1 MAARVRSLVRPRASA
16 KGRSGSKI
24 EQAGRLHAIVAWV
37 VGLLFFFPVLYLIVT
52 AFKTEA
58 AAVVLPPGIL
68 PLGGELP
75 FSFTPTTEN
84 FAAVLDRGFSPYF
97 VHSLIA
103 IGFSTVLVVALAV
116 PCAYSLVW
124 RPGKR
129 SHNILFFFLSI
140 KFLPAVGV
148 IIPIFIIAR
157 DLKLIDNLLALVVM
171 YISINLTVSIWLLR
185 SFFDEIPREVMEAA
199 RVDGANV
206 RQELRE
212 IAIPMI
218 MPGLVATVF
227 ICLIFAWNEFFF
239 AVNLMATNG
248 ATVPMFMIS
257 FVTSEGLFWA
267 KLAAAGTM
275 AMLPVV
281 ILGWLAQKQLVRGLS
296 MGAVK

>member
-1 MAARVRSLVRPRASA
+1 MAARVGSVVWRKNSA
-16 KGRSGSKI
+16 KDRPGSKV
-24 EQAGRLHAIVAWV
+24 EQAGRLHAVVAWV
-37 VGLLFFFPVLYLIVT
+37 VGILFFFPILYLVIT

-68 PLGGELP
+68 PFGGGLP
-75 FSFTPTTEN
+75 FSFTPTFEN
-84 FAAVLDRGFSPYF
+84 FAAVLDRGFSPF
-97 VHSLIA
+97 FLHSLVA
-103 IGFSTVLVVALAV
+103 VGVSTVLVVVLAV
-116 PCAYSLVW
+116 PCAFSLVW

-129 SHNILFFFLSI
+129 IRNILFFFLST
-140 KFLPAVGV
+140 KFLPAIGV

-157 DLKLIDNLLALVVM
+157 DLKLIDNLLALVVL
-171 YISINLTVSIWLLR
+171 YTSINLPIAIWLLR
-185 SFFDEIPREVMEAA
+185 SFFDEIPRDVMQAA
-199 RVDGANV
+199 RVDGANL
-206 RQELRE
+206 RQELQE

-218 MPGLVATVF
+218 LPGLVATVF
-227 ICLIFAWNEFFF
+227 ISLIFAWNEFFF

-281 ILGWLAQKQLVRGLS
+281 ILGWVAQKQLVRGLS